1 METLQDRLKEIVQTS
16 YRLFRN
22 KIAGGMYTFSDKIS
36 QENENEKT
44 RSLFNEASIQLV
56 FGDILREV
64 GRLFE
69 YSYEDR
75 FVIKR
80 EVPFELKAPTSKSEK
95 YAIRDIVIVLSNGKN
110 ECSAAIEMKYLKNCG
125 NNETTTNN
133 RYSILQDIENLEH
146 YTDIDMGFMLV
157 YTDNPNYA
165 ATKTTSKYKIGHLNT
180 IDTKEEIPIGDQ
192 NIKRFVKLINSY
204 TFEWTTLETEQGTHC
219 FMLQLVNPVK

>member
-1 METLQDRLKEIVQTS
+1 METLKDRLQEIVQTS
-16 YRLFRN
+16 YQLFCH
-22 KIAGGMYTFSDKIS
+22 KIVGGMYTFGNSPL
-36 QENENEKT
+36 QEKDNEKMC
-44 RSLFNEASIQLV
+44 SLFNEASMQLV

-69 YSYEDR
+69 YSYDDR

-95 YAIRDIVIVLSNGKN
+95 NAIRDIVIVLSDGKN

-146 YTDIDMGFMLV
+146 YTDVDMGFMLV

-165 ATKTTSKYKIGHLNT
+165 ATNTNSKYKIGHLNT
-180 IDTKEEIPIGDQ
+180 IDVKEEILIGNQ
-192 NIKRFVKLINSY
+192 HIKRFVKLANKY
-204 TFEWTTLETEQGTHC
+204 TFKWDKFETEDDTHC
-219 FMLQLVNPVK
+219 FLLQPITPIK

>member
-44 RSLFNEASIQLV
+44 RSLFNEASMQLV
-56 FGDILREV
+56 FGGILREV

-110 ECSAAIEMKYLKNCG
+110 ECSAAIE
-125 NNETTTNN
+125 
-133 RYSILQDIENLEH
+133 I
-146 YTDIDMGFMLV
+146 
-157 YTDNPNYA
+157 
-165 ATKTTSKYKIGHLNT
+165 NT
-180 IDTKEEIPIGDQ
+180 
-192 NIKRFVKLINSY
+192 
-204 TFEWTTLETEQGTHC
+204 
-219 FMLQLVNPVK
+219 